1 MTYIKN
7 GSTNVTTNY
16 LFNLFFSV
24 LLIIYLHLFKV
35 CLQDVKDHLLIDI
48 NEK

>member
-7 GSTNVTTNY
+7 GSRNVTTN
-16 LFNLFFSV
+16 LFFTV
-24 LLIIYLHLFKV
+24 LLFIHLHLSKV